1 MKTEIINLYV
11 KPGSS
16 INKIDGKYKDYIKIR
31 IRAKPVRGKA
41 NKSLLEFL
49 AKILAIPKSNISII
63 SGQKSNYKKLSVKC
77 ADNTDILGKLQNN
90 G

>member
-1 MKTEIINLYV
+1 MKNKVINLYV

-41 NKSLLEFL
+41 NKALIKIIAKFL
-49 AKILAIPKSNISII
+49 DIPKNNISII
-63 SGQKSNYKKLSVKC
+63 SGHKSNYKKLLVKC
-77 ADNTDILGKLQNN
+77 ADNTDILSKLQNN
-90 G
+90 S